1 MAKDCSHMPQKLR
14 FSLSALLLVLLISLP
29 NPAKADAM
37 RDFVVSASYG
47 VLAGTLVGAA
57 TLAFTDQPG
66 DNLNR
71 IARGASIGLYAG
83 MLLGAY
89 ILFGVP
95 GPDDDYAL
103 SEPPRF
109 QITPL
114 VSFDR
119 GLEGAHASWS
129 VFRF

>member
-1 MAKDCSHMPQKLR
+1 
-14 FSLSALLLVLLISLP
+14 
-29 NPAKADAM
+29 M

-57 TLAFTDQPG
+57 TLAFSDKPG
-66 DNLNR
+66 ENLNR

-95 GPDDDYAL
+95 DPDDDFAL

-109 QITPL
+109 QIMPL
-114 VSFDR
+114 VSERGFD
-119 GLEGAHASWS
+119 GAQASWA
-129 VFRF
+129 VIRF

>member
-1 MAKDCSHMPQKLR
+1 MA
-14 FSLSALLLVLLISLP
+14 SLIALFVSLP
-29 NPAKADAM
+29 QTAKADAM

-57 TLAFTDQPG
+57 TLAFSDRPG
-66 DNLNR
+66 ENLNR

-95 GPDDDYAL
+95 GPDDDYAF

-109 QITPL
+109 QVMPL
-114 VSFDR
+114 ISER
-119 GLEGAHASWS
+119 GFEGAHASWS
-129 VFRF
+129 LMRF